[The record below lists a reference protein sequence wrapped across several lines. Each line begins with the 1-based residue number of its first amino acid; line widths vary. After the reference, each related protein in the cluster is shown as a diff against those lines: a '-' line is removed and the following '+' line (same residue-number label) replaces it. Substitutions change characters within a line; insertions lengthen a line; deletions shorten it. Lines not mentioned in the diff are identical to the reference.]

1 LIFLSQVP
9 NLKWE
14 GVDGLEDVKK
24 SISGYGSGGPLTYL
38 QLDCAQDSLN
48 HLLLKANRLKDSTID
63 STPSHLSF
71 KVEAVHQMI
80 QANFYNTLNYH
91 MCCSICYPC

>member
-48 HLLLKANRLKDSTID
+48 HLLLKAN
-63 STPSHLSF
+63 
-71 KVEAVHQMI
+71 
-80 QANFYNTLNYH
+80 
-91 MCCSICYPC
+91 